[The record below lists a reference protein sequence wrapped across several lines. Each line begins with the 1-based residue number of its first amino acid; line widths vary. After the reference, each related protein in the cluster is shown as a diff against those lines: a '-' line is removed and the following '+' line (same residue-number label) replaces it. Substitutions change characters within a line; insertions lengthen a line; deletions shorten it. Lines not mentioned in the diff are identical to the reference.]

1 MRYYFAGL
9 LAAAVVLTMLT
20 PIPGDKIQPPT
31 PPPVSPTNTRDGS
44 VIFWRGGLLVGPI
57 LRNTGSDITHA
68 AIVLYD
74 GNDEPW
80 VYEAVPPC
88 VRKIRLDEYEKELQT
103 QSQKRRDFSWFSMS
117 PRKPYT
123 VKQLAEM
130 KKYAE
135 SQLGRP
141 YMLRGWWKGY
151 EVRGVFCSQYIGNI
165 IERSGLIVSGN
176 VRESPGSLYRKL
188 AKFYMKAGVA
198 QLAEQS
204 VCTRHVEGSIPSTG
218 SVTGCSAVW
227 WRTWPGTKG
236 TEVQILSP

>member
-9 LAAAVVLTMLT
+9 LAVAVALAMLT
-20 PIPGDKIQPPT
+20 PIPGDKVQPPSL
-31 PPPVSPTNTRDGS
+31 PSPVSPTNTRDGS
-44 VIFWRGGLLVGPI
+44 VIFWHGGLLVGPI

-74 GNDEPW
+74 GDDEPW

-88 VRKIRLDEYEKELQT
+88 VRKIRLSEYEKELQT
-103 QSQKRRDFSWFSMS
+103 QGQKRRDFSWFSMS
-117 PRKPYT
+117 PKIPYT
-123 VKQLAEM
+123 VKQLTEM

-151 EVRGVFCSQYIGNI
+151 EVRGIFCSQYVGNT
-165 IERSGLIVSGN
+165 IERSELITSGS

-188 AKFYMKAGVA
+188 
-198 QLAEQS
+198 L
-204 VCTRHVEGSIPSTG
+204 
-218 SVTGCSAVW
+218 
-227 WRTWPGTKG
+227 TKYYLW
-236 TEVQILSP
+236 QKIKRA